1 MILIQMIPLNCTRL
15 ISGGAEGVDQ
25 LARQAAETL
34 GIPLTEYLPDYETYG
49 RRASLVRN
57 SQIIAEADL
66 VLAFWDMSSHGT
78 AHTITEM
85 HPPSDSRKSHRL
97 KTASFLSAFSRTRF
111 YYIRI
116 SAASVWQIFVH

>member
-1 MILIQMIPLNCTRL
+1 MQVAIVGSRDSRELTVDDLIQMIPLNCTRL

-34 GIPLTEYLPDYETYG
+34 RIPLTEYLPDYETYG
-49 RRASLVRN
+49 RRAPLVRN

-78 AHTITEM
+78 AHTITECIRRRI
-85 HPPSDSRKSHRL
+85 PVKVIDL
-97 KTASFLSAFSRTRF
+97 KQLHS
-111 YYIRI
+111 
-116 SAASVWQIFVH
+116 